1 MAEITNEKRVLI
13 SPDRA
18 TLADYVANRFLRRIE
33 KQIYD
38 LEGEYLQVRTSRAER
53 RGAGADASR
62 WLTL

>member
-33 KQIYD
+33 KHHPEFAHAPG
-38 LEGEYLQVRTSRAER
+38 LLFAPRGWGRSPR
-53 RGAGADASR
+53 RCLRSP
-62 WLTL
+62 